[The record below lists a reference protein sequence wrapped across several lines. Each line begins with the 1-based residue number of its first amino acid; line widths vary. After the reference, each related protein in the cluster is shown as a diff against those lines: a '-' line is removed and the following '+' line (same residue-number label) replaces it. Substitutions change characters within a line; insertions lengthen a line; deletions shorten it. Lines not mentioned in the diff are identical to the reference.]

1 MNPRCYDQ
9 RLTIDPVSQLGNKA
23 FMAAKA
29 MRERHGMACSK
40 IRNAVA
46 WPISAGHLQMSL
58 ENSQEDP
65 GKTDGKTMGNHSKN
79 GGLMG
84 SYGDCPSGSD

>member
-9 RLTIDPVSQLGNKA
+9 WLTIDPVSQLGHEA

-29 MRERHGMACSK
+29 MRERHGMVCSK

-46 WPISAGHLQMSL
+46 WTISSGHLQMSL

-65 GKTDGKTMGNHSKN
+65 GKTW
-79 GGLMG
+79 
-84 SYGDCPSGSD
+84 